1 MEEIRS
7 VAVGEDEGGLHG
19 YTLEFLESQIT
30 TLEDEL
36 VELDRSE
43 NVARLKSLVANSQ
56 QGGQD
61 QPDGLTNL
69 HRAIAAGGDSPYW
82 QNTSLLDTGAI
93 QVTNEEEVKRHPN
106 YANLERA
113 PAMLV
118 PTIQAASG
126 RRKARIVICGNR
138 IEKADGGST
147 ERRGG
152 EVVAI
157 FNLCWWRGWHSP
169 AMFDQE
175 GSCRGLDLAELPPN
189 AS

>member
-61 QPDGLTNL
+61 QPDGPPATVLQTYTVPL
-69 HRAIAAGGDSPYW
+69 
-82 QNTSLLDTGAI
+82 Q
-93 QVTNEEEVKRHPN
+93 QV
-106 YANLERA
+106 
-113 PAMLV
+113 
-118 PTIQAASG
+118 
-126 RRKARIVICGNR
+126 RK
-138 IEKADGGST
+138 E
-147 ERRGG
+147 
-152 EVVAI
+152 
-157 FNLCWWRGWHSP
+157 
-169 AMFDQE
+169 
-175 GSCRGLDLAELPPN
+175 LDLWKQPLLAEYKSLGHGCYPGDQRRSET
-189 AS
+189 ASQLCQLGESAGHVGTDDKSSKWASKGSYSDLWQQDREG